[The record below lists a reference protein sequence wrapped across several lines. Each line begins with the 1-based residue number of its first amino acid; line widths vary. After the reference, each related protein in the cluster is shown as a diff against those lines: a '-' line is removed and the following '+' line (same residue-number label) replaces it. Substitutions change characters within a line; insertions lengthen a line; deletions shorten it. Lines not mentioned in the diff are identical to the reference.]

1 MKLPKKG
8 GISPLSQNLNMAQMQ
23 RAIPPQLLKQMGGA
37 AGLQAMMR
45 QLEGKDMSQM
55 MSQLM
60 GGGGAM

>member
-1 MKLPKKG
+1 MPKKG

-45 QLEGKDMSQM
+45 QLDGKDLSSMMSQM
-55 MSQLM
+55 GM
-60 GGGGAM
+60 GGM